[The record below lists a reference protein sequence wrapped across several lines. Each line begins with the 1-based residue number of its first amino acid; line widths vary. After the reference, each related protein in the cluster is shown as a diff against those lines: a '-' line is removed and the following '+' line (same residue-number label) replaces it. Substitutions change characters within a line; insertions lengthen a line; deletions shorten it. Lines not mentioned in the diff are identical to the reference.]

1 VLLGL
6 QLSMILGMGL
16 PLAAFAE
23 EAAEPATATAQPQ
36 PRRAYRAP
44 RAVSPEAALDQR
56 IQLLTAELGLTAT
69 QQTGVREA
77 LIGQR
82 QQTLKVWQDTS
93 IAAPVRI
100 KLTQDIAT
108 HTADRI
114 RALLT
119 DEQREKYIKPRPG
132 EASTAHGESAETWIG
147 RMRGP

>member
-1 VLLGL
+1 
-6 QLSMILGMGL
+6 MILGMGL
-16 PLAAFAE
+16 SLAAPAE
-23 EAAEPATATAQPQ
+23 EAAAPAAAGAAP
-36 PRRAYRAP
+36 PHKAYRAP

-69 QQTGVREA
+69 QQDGVREA

-82 QQTLKVWQDTS
+82 QQTLKLWQDTS

-132 EASTAHGESAETWIG
+132 EAGTAHGESAETWIG